1 VGDDEPEIVR
11 QGKPAPDAASGA
23 SPVLSG
29 RPSEVSPAVTVPRPD
44 WVPWLI
50 ALVVFGA
57 YCVISVSYYVRLDP
71 GSGDL
76 AIFTEYVKQ
85 YAHLRAPVVDVRSPG
100 LNLLGD
106 HFHPIVAL
114 VAPFFRIAPT
124 AVTLLVAQALLVAV
138 SVIPVSR
145 AATAKLGTT
154 AGRVIAV
161 AYGFS
166 WGLQWM
172 IDFDFHELAFA
183 VPLLACSLSALLRG
197 RTRAAAAWALP
208 LVFVKEDQGFTV
220 AAIGAVILINA
231 WRAHARAA
239 RDAAPENSTPSLPA
253 QTGHAKTGLF
263 LVLWGIAWS
272 AISIE
277 VIIPF
282 FNPDHQY
289 DYWQEGGV
297 LGGGGRNSVTVLLTQ
312 FAHGYPQK
320 LGTLALILLPVAFL
334 ALRSPLVLVAVPS
347 IVLRFLNTDSSYWGL
362 YYHYNAPLMPIVF
375 IAAIGALSQIQAA
388 RSTTG
393 QPRRTLAVA
402 TVRYS
407 PALML
412 AIAAGLAFWAPL
424 KHLWQPQTYTISQHV
439 RDEDAAMAK
448 IPAGATVETTMTM
461 LASLAARTDTFWAGN
476 PGGPAAQYIVF
487 DNTKSIDNPEPG
499 NVQRWVEHRHQGV
512 RYRTIYSEDDVYV
525 FRRS

>member
-1 VGDDEPEIVR
+1 MR
-11 QGKPAPDAASGA
+11 RGKPAPDAASGA
-23 SPVLSG
+23 SQAAPGG
-29 RPSEVSPAVTVPRPD
+29 RPPQMSPAGTARRPD

-50 ALVVFGA
+50 ALAAFAA
-57 YCVISVSYYVRLDP
+57 YSVISISYYVRLYP
-71 GSGDL
+71 GSSDL

-85 YAHLRAPVVDVRSPG
+85 YAHLRAPVVDVKSPG
-100 LNLLGD
+100 FNLLGD

-114 VAPFFRIAPT
+114 IAPFFRIAPT
-124 AVTLLVAQALLVAV
+124 PVTLLLAQALLVAV

-154 AGRVIAV
+154 AGRIIAV

-183 VPLLACSLSALLRG
+183 VPLLACSLSALVRG
-197 RTRAAAAWALP
+197 RTRAATAWALP

-220 AAIGAVILINA
+220 AAIGVVILINA
-231 WRAHARAA
+231 WRARARAA
-239 RDAAPENSTPSLPA
+239 RGNVAGDSTPSGPGNTRA
-253 QTGHAKTGLF
+253 ARAGLF

-272 AISIE
+272 AVSIE

-289 DYWQEGGV
+289 NYWREGGV
-297 LGGGGRNSVTVLLTQ
+297 LGGGGNSVTALLTQ
-312 FAHGYPQK
+312 LAHSYPQK
-320 LGTLALILLPVAFL
+320 LGTLALVLLPVAFL

-375 IAAIGALSQIQAA
+375 IAAIDALSRIQEAPGTA
-388 RSTTG
+388 G
-393 QPRRTLAVA
+393 QPQRSLAAA

-439 RDEDAAMAK
+439 RAEDAAMAK
-448 IPAGATVETTMTM
+448 VPDGATVEATQTM
-461 LASLAARTDTFWAGN
+461 LAPLAARADTFWTGN
-476 PGGPAAQYIVF
+476 PAGPATQYIVF
-487 DNTKSIDNPEPG
+487 DNARSIYNPKPG
-499 NVQRWVEHRHQGV
+499 NVQRWVDHRHRGV
-512 RYRTIYSEDDVYV
+512 RYRKIYSEDDVYV

>member
-1 VGDDEPEIVR
+1 M
-11 QGKPAPDAASGA
+11 
-23 SPVLSG
+23 
-29 RPSEVSPAVTVPRPD
+29 
-44 WVPWLI
+44 
-50 ALVVFGA
+50 
-57 YCVISVSYYVRLDP
+57 
-71 GSGDL
+71 
-76 AIFTEYVKQ
+76 
-85 YAHLRAPVVDVRSPG
+85 DVRSPG

-124 AVTLLVAQALLVAV
+124 PVTLLLAQALLVAV
-138 SVIPVSR
+138 SVVPVSR
-145 AATAKLGTT
+145 AATAKLGST

-161 AYGFS
+161 AYAFS

-183 VPLLACSLSALLRG
+183 VPLLACSLSALVRG
-197 RTRAAAAWALP
+197 RNRAAVVWAAP
-208 LVFVKEDQGFTV
+208 LVLVKEDQGFTV

-231 WRAHARAA
+231 WRARARAA
-239 RDAAPENSTPSLPA
+239 RENVPEDATPGAPANA
-253 QTGHAKTGLF
+253 GAGKAGLF

-272 AISIE
+272 VVSIE

-289 DYWQEGGV
+289 DYWAQGGV

-312 FAHGYPQK
+312 IAHGYPEK

-334 ALRSPLVLVAVPS
+334 AVGSPVALVAVPS
-347 IVLRFLNTDSSYWGL
+347 IVLRFLNTGSNYWGP

-375 IAAIGALSQIQAA
+375 IAAIDALSRIQAA
-388 RSTTG
+388 HGTAG
-393 QPRRTLAVA
+393 QPRQGLAAA

-412 AIAAGLAFWAPL
+412 AIAAGLAFWAPV
-424 KHLWQPQTYTISQHV
+424 KHLWQPQTYTIGQHV
-439 RDEDAAMAK
+439 LTENAAMAK
-448 IPAGATVETTMTM
+448 VPDGATVEATMTM
-461 LASLAARTDTFWAGN
+461 LAPLAARADTFWTGI
-476 PGGPAAQYIVF
+476 PDPAAQYIVF
-487 DNTKSIDNPEPG
+487 DNTRSINNPQPG
-499 NVQRWVEHRHQGV
+499 NMYQWIEHRHQGV
-512 RYRTIYSEDDVYV
+512 RYRKIYSRDDVYV